1 MINISSIKLNMYCP
15 MKLYI
20 QTHVDS
26 EEKEDF
32 AERSEERRVGKECR
46 SRWSPYH

>member
-32 AERSEERRVGKECR
+32 QIAIEIKNLKIDLQDL
-46 SRWSPYH
+46 